1 MPCCPPSCFWGSQ
14 WSVLGYPSASSAW
27 RRTAGRWHCTKR
39 LNARPPNGRPSHYNR
54 RKRRKMNIH
63 TLIQD
68 DLFTADVIA
77 DPYAYYG
84 RLRQQDPVHWNEAYA
99 LWVITRH
106 DDLVWLTRHHELFS
120 SAVFKNDRRPAY
132 PAIDES
138 DLGLYEYVKNYQGSQ
153 FIQHDRPDH
162 LEMRRVMHGY
172 FTPKSMEAWRPFVK
186 EAVKELLDAAEA
198 KGSMDVMRDL
208 ATPLPVVV
216 IAEMMGVPREDR
228 PYIRQLAEKLLYIGR
243 GEYDRMKPL
252 TEGMRGMIDYVSPL
266 VDRRIV
272 DPGDDFISVLAQ
284 GEKRGI
290 FTRHQ
295 VLVNTSLLLL
305 AGHETTINLL
315 CNGTLAFIDHPDQ
328 WALLKQDP
336 AGHAKWAT
344 EECLRYDSPVV
355 SIQRIAT
362 QDVEIRDKVL
372 RKGDRLRWFISSAN
386 RDPDAFE
393 NPTTFDITRHP
404 NPHVAFGSGTHHCLG
419 ATLARVEGQE
429 VFKALAERY
438 PGLQVEADGLDYQ
451 PSITFRSL
459 KSLPI
464 TWH

>member
-1 MPCCPPSCFWGSQ
+1 MLTRAP
-14 WSVLGYPSASSAW
+14 
-27 RRTAGRWHCTKR
+27 
-39 LNARPPNGRPSHYNR
+39 
-54 RKRRKMNIH
+54 
-63 TLIQD
+63 IQD
-68 DLFTADVIA
+68 DLFTTDVIA

-84 RLRQQDPVHWNEAYA
+84 RLRAEDPVHWNEAYA

-120 SAVFKNDRRPAY
+120 SAVFKNDKRPAY

-172 FTPKSMEAWRPFVK
+172 FTPKSMEAWRPFVTD
-186 EAVKELLDAAEA
+186 AVKELLDAAEA

-252 TEGMRGMIDYVSPL
+252 TEGMRGMIEYVSPL

-315 CNGTLAFIDHPDQ
+315 CNGTLAFINHPDQ
-328 WALLKQDP
+328 WALLKQHP
-336 AGHAKWAT
+336 AGRAKAAT

-362 QDVEIRDKVL
+362 EDVPMRDKVL

-386 RDPDAFE
+386 RDPAAFP
-393 NPTTFDITRHP
+393 NPETFDIFRHP
-404 NPHVAFGSGTHHCLG
+404 NQHVAFGSGTHHCLG

-429 VFKALAERY
+429 VFKALTERFS
-438 PGLQVEADGLDYQ
+438 GLELESEELEYQ

-459 KSLPI
+459 KALPI